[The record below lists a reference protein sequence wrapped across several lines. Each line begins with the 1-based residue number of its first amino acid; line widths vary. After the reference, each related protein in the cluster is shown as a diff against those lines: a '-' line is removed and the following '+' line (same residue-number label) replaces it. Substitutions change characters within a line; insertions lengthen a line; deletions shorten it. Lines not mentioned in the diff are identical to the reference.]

1 MSEEFDVEMRG
12 DERGDEKD
20 TTEGMVTVKRKV
32 WVKALVKSDSDG
44 KVKVQKTVLVMKEDD
59 KEVHLVSGEAT
70 GEGER
75 GGLVLT
81 LGMVVNWAIREPAA
95 IATATMESSDAGG
108 GGLDGEQTGA
118 AIVQFLRENFE
129 VDKVHRRVL
138 KFKANLSRFLGDK
151 QVEDW
156 VRGYEN
162 DMRAFIEYIMEGD
175 KVCSE
180 FSEFFG
186 NENTTTEGWGGAMR
200 GALHSMDA
208 CGFEITKIYLKNH
221 EDESNAR
228 VESTEK
234 SDGRE
239 TRRGDPSQGGKVSL
253 TQEGA
258 WMKKIEKNVMDEGN
272 NRVNEIHF
280 LFEEFNEA
288 IGQESEGEEL
298 TTQEVKRVV
307 RMIAGMTAKAFA
319 PMGSR
324 VLQLVWTAGTEQEVT
339 SIAAGIEK
347 LYDGTRNCLHL
358 PPVGEV
364 SISAIET
371 RTVARNKMR
380 QALMSKMSSQRG
392 GSLSQAVKWFAKS
405 LGIATHLGMT
415 LTIEDLIAFIDL
427 NLFPD
432 NAGQDGGNLRNY
444 RARYVEEAMK
454 AGMIES
460 ENGVIIVTWPDQ
472 EGVENEKDG
481 RKKLKDLVEDLSMK
495 WEAIIV
501 KTSEVW
507 FRKRSTGERTWSEVN
522 RPADGGACRKPFK
535 IQDLLELVGK
545 PGVEPIGEPS
555 GNERKGGNKK
565 NGNGRNNNNDK
576 DNIEKREMCAYGL
589 KHTFLGPCE
598 LVKNVVEKFREGCP
612 DAVLSQMNRRGSPFI
627 SPPAGSRNAES
638 QEQKIRRKKILLSN
652 YSQGTRATQRNV
664 NGRIVNKL
672 FNRSTEYVAQDMV
685 DDFTKMSYCSY
696 CGYHLWKNG
705 EGSETGHTDACCP
718 MMTTG
723 AEKAGFNPQY
733 QITLN

>member
-20 TTEGMVTVKRKV
+20 TTEGMVTVKRTV
-32 WVKALVKSDSDG
+32 RVKALVKSDSDG
-44 KVKVQKTVLVMKEDD
+44 KVTVQKTVLVMKEDD

-81 LGMVVNWAIREPAA
+81 LGMVVNRAIREPAA

-108 GGLDGEQTGA
+108 GGMDGEQSEA
-118 AIVQFLRENFE
+118 AIFQFLRENFE

-200 GALHSMDA
+200 GALHSMEA

-307 RMIAGMTAKAFA
+307 KMIAGMTAKAFA

-324 VLQLVWTAGTEQEVT
+324 VLQLVWTAGTENEVT

-358 PPVGEV
+358 PQVGEV

-380 QALMSKMSSQRG
+380 QALMSKMSSPRG

-454 AGMIES
+454 EGMIES

-481 RKKLKDLVEDLSMK
+481 RKNLKDLVEDLSMK

-522 RPADGGACRKPFK
+522 RPVDGGACRKSFK

-576 DNIEKREMCAYGL
+576 DNIEKREMCSCGL

-627 SPPAGSRNAES
+627 SPPAGAKNAES

-672 FNRSTEYVAQDMV
+672 FLRSTEYVAQDMV

>member
-81 LGMVVNWAIREPAA
+81 LGMVVNRAIREPAA

-108 GGLDGEQTGA
+108 GGMDGEQSEA
-118 AIVQFLRENFE
+118 AIFQFLRENFE

-200 GALHSMDA
+200 GALHSMEA

-307 RMIAGMTAKAFA
+307 KMIAGMTAKAFA

-324 VLQLVWTAGTEQEVT
+324 VLQLVWTAGTENEVT

-358 PPVGEV
+358 PQVGEV

-380 QALMSKMSSQRG
+380 QALMSKMSSPRG

-454 AGMIES
+454 EGMIES

-481 RKKLKDLVEDLSMK
+481 RKNLKDLVEDLSMK

-522 RPADGGACRKPFK
+522 RPVDGGACRKSFK

-576 DNIEKREMCAYGL
+576 DNIEKREMCSCGL

-627 SPPAGSRNAES
+627 SPPAGAKNAES

-672 FNRSTEYVAQDMV
+672 FLRSTEYVAQDMV